1 MVLVSRD
8 NERAPFSPFYP
19 VSSCLFVSP
28 LPRRIHWERT
38 VLLRVCRIDGTC
50 SFLRRDL
57 PENGIFHS
65 IFSFSFFLRSFF
77 KNFPFR
83 SQTCIRRLTSRIKRL
98 WRFFFYFS
106 VDFACEKSRRKKVK
120 NEKKEITILSPL
132 TRITCNSK
140 LKFTPFTE
148 RLYIYIYISSILG
161 RHFEE
166 FSCTRFPFPQQ
177 RYMSRGWIESRGRR
191 PDSRACGRSRGGI
204 LRVTR
209 AFPQVT
215 TVCIRVC
222 REFRREG
229 LSEFIR
235 RICNNVYS
243 SSRERGCFAFMCACV
258 RVYVSPVCVWLY
270 HMMRTRVTVCEVT
283 LRDRL

>member
-120 NEKKEITILSPL
+120 NEKREITILSPL

-140 LKFTPFTE
+140 LKFT
-148 RLYIYIYISSILG
+148 RLLNDYIHIYHRYLVVISKNFLVRDFLFRNNDIRVEVGSKVEEDG
-161 RHFEE
+161 RIVGRVGDREE
-166 FSCTRFPFPQQ
+166 EYCEWRARFPKL
-177 RYMSRGWIESRGRR
+177 R
-191 PDSRACGRSRGGI
+191 P
-204 LRVTR
+204 
-209 AFPQVT
+209 
-215 TVCIRVC
+215 
-222 REFRREG
+222 
-229 LSEFIR
+229 
-235 RICNNVYS
+235 
-243 SSRERGCFAFMCACV
+243 FA
-258 RVYVSPVCVWLY
+258 YVSVVNLGGK
-270 HMMRTRVTVCEVT
+270 V
-283 LRDRL
+283 